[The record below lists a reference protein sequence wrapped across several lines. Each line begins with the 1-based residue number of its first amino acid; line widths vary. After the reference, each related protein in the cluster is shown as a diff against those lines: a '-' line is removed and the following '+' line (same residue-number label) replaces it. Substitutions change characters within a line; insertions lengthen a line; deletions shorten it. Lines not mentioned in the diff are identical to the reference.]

1 MCASRVLHL
10 ALPAA
15 CAGLPHA
22 VRGGGAVAAVAA
34 PRAEGSTS
42 PLTSR
47 SPAPSVTHVSHAKL
61 RWLLEQAC
69 GRAPHEPGASGLH
82 RA

>member
-1 MCASRVLHL
+1 M
-10 ALPAA
+10 AA
-15 CAGLPHA
+15 GVGP
-22 VRGGGAVAAVAA
+22 GAWT
-34 PRAEGSTS
+34 STS
-42 PLTSR
+42 PLTRR
-47 SPAPSVTHVSHAKL
+47 SPAPSITHVSHAKP